1 MATYVL
7 IPGAADEPF
16 YWHRLVPELE
26 RRGHDTVTP
35 DLPCDDDRA
44 GFAEYAQSV
53 IDAIGDRRDRDDLI
67 VVAQSLGGFTAP
79 IVAARVPVRLL
90 VFLNGMVPRIGE
102 PPSEYWDIT
111 QWEAAR
117 QEPAGGEFDPV
128 AEFYND
134 VPADVVAATLARPE
148 RAQSSTPMS
157 QPYPLTEWPA
167 VPVRYLLGRDD
178 RFFPAEYQRRV
189 ARERL
194 GVTADEMPGGHCV
207 ALGRPAELAERLEAY
222 RTATFR
228 SS

>member
-7 IPGAADEPF
+7 IHGAGDESF
-16 YWHRLVPELE
+16 YWHRLVPLLE
-26 RRGHDTVTP
+26 RRGHDTVAP
-35 DLPCDDDRA
+35 DLPCDNDRA
-44 GFAEYAQSV
+44 GFEQYAQTV
-53 IDAIGDRRDRDDLI
+53 IDAIGDRSDRGDLI

-90 VFLNGMVPRIGE
+90 VFLNPMVPRIGE
-102 PPSEYWDIT
+102 APAQYWDIT
-111 QWEAAR
+111 HWEAAR
-117 QEPAGGEFDPV
+117 RETAEGEFDPV

-134 VPADVVAATLARPE
+134 VPADVVAATLARPQ
-148 RAQSSTPMS
+148 RGQSSTPMS

-167 VPVRYLLGRDD
+167 VPVRYLLARDD

-207 ALGRPAELAERLEAY
+207 ALGRPEELAERLEEY

-228 SS
+228 SA